1 MILVTGVLAP
11 VLVVASAG
19 LPQSSVVVPVRIDP
33 PVVERIY
40 NQAILADGSPD
51 RVSADLERQCGDAAR
66 VVAARAR
73 ACLLRSHLEWRHGRA
88 DKAMAAVEAGLA
100 VSPTDELTYHKARL
114 LDAAGRGAD
123 ARDWYSRAIERTTS
137 PTLRESIRLRLT
149 FLDAVGQ
156 NVESLTALAKTRP
169 REFRNRV
176 SIALAILDFDKEA
189 AALYEVYGAGAERFR
204 QHVRVAQW
212 AIQAKEAPRAQ
223 AEAWSAV
230 RAATVERDRNYGLS
244 LLVEAHLLDRSLDRL
259 LDRLAGQPALTPE
272 EQRVR
277 VDLLRQTGRF
287 ADAIALFSSAH
298 GRDLSPDLRRELLRM
313 YRDAGRTADML
324 AEYGRLMAAEPASVE
339 WPEGLGQYYLELG
352 DQASARQVWEA
363 FLARN
368 SDVGVLLA
376 GSDALSAFGLHDL
389 AMAATERALAGG
401 ASDESKAQVR
411 LTQAELYRARGLVNE
426 AEQVL
431 VKLDGALA
439 PTAPLRVELADAWER
454 LQRLD
459 RAAGTLEA
467 FGKARGGLGVDE
479 QMRLAWMFDSTGR
492 RDDALAIW
500 KGLWSGENLAARRK
514 LVEERLLLLAAELG
528 SLGELAVEL
537 EQKLAAGRAEPREV
551 SLLVSL
557 YTKVGDSVSAIDVV
571 TTAASQPGA
580 TRKSA
585 IDSLREQA
593 QIYLALAN
601 YGEFRRLTERL
612 MEIDPDNKTDYL
624 QSLLINHIEAG
635 AAGMSKEEDPAA
647 QLRLWLAELRKVG
660 GDAAGAEFE
669 AGVLDMAGQRDLA
682 IESYRRALALHPD
695 RSDDHLL
702 LADLL
707 RQAGRQAEAITSL
720 QYLTEVAESDELFLV
735 AIDGITNMRTAS
747 PAIVKWAQRRALER
761 LTERDDKIYLYEMLA
776 ELFEE
781 NKDAKGYI
789 AALEASLAHADS
801 RRSHVLRELMA
812 ATADITTFE
821 ASQRTAEPNRELN
834 VAFGR
839 RLVALGEEL
848 PPDVYVELGRAFI
861 AMNDAASAR
870 RAFEL
875 AVDRTGRADLVV
887 TAAQL
892 FERGGFDAEAAREY
906 ERALVGDAGNLDV
919 LWRLARI
926 RERTGARPLA
936 HASYQRALT
945 AIVERQPR
953 QTSTRSGAAD
963 SGTTHEYKRLYGV
976 TLAGVLSTLPA
987 ADAARQALVDQ
998 WKTVALAELEAA
1010 RQIQPQRPLSALPRL
1025 DVAAR
1030 TFRAVA
1036 VAATAGAGV
1045 DDVDRALTAW
1055 LQDEMGRLAVESDR
1069 RAWGLGSLTPAA
1081 GVDAAVT
1088 SPASIP
1094 AATVRTE
1101 ADFIREIGV
1110 ALGAGDQDAA
1120 LTQYRQWARYAAPTK
1135 PPVRSGPVE
1144 LPDRSPGLPEVA
1156 SHAFGRLDE
1165 NRFTS
1170 LAQHIQTLVTD
1181 SDDAAEKII
1190 LDLVYQYE
1198 VPAVPILTRLETA
1211 LGAPLIEESR
1221 LMRLVMR
1228 RTDWSLLN
1236 MVYVLGR
1243 LSGDRRIDVIERYGR
1258 AAELNWAT
1266 YLKGLGIMLRQPLD
1280 ERQRARTIEVVTGA
1294 FQGLM
1299 KRGSGP
1305 SLLPNFMNYAFIDR
1319 LDPANAPVVEAV
1331 ERFLAERHPSVFKVG
1346 FFRAHMLKDLG
1357 RLDDAVDVYVDTA
1370 LSMWVPTPP
1379 AGVTTQPG
1387 QLNPYAFQTFVRNFS
1402 LWAFR
1407 DRRAMVMDR
1416 LRVREAGGLTDA
1428 MLDLR
1433 VYLQAGDPLANT
1445 GAYLEELQALAD
1457 RHPTHEGVR
1466 DLLATQYDQRGDTR
1480 RAVLVAEQLVALKPE
1495 SREYRYR
1502 LAGFWQKLNQPEKAL
1517 EATRGAPLTLMAPPV
1532 VRNFY
1537 IEAISGPPTQRFPT
1551 LKKALDDYR
1560 RAAGRTPVPTVGSGL
1575 GTLLQALPPTFMTL
1589 NEFAQTRDLEDP
1601 YLYVRDFLAIDAEP
1615 APATAAADGATR
1627 QATALVT
1634 AGGAVALTRA
1644 TPAQT
1649 PTTTSSRLV
1658 TSLAA
1663 VGPEVPAR
1671 SSRLTD
1677 VVGRTG
1683 AGVEELNTYL
1693 TGIRA
1698 VDVDRSSVFLT
1709 MLVEA
1714 TASAGRSEDV
1724 LRQATTSDAL
1734 RTMAVKDA
1742 VVWIGVAATQPRDR
1756 AVSLYTLADQAG
1768 RGRMTSPALEQLLTA
1783 RLAAVAGQ
1791 GDAALARYRE
1801 LATRLL
1807 AGTGA
1812 TLQPNT
1818 LQADAYGRD
1827 NGVMTF
1833 TGIGLWEEGLK
1844 WLDGPRFAQLVAD
1857 MLTLAR
1863 PSDSMPV
1870 RAAHSRFVNV
1880 LYVKMAQAGLRIPAL
1895 EREALAIAPMSVWTR
1910 PELLQAIFARA
1921 HAGRTADA
1929 LALLKPVMSREL
1941 EVRPAVDS
1949 ALTTQLFAARQF
1961 QVALGL
1967 SGDLQALG
1975 PFGMTGMGIEE
1986 FKPLFAASTTG
1997 WPEAAG
2003 WVSAVTDAVS
2013 TWLADGTVNR
2023 DAALQMLGLTA
2034 TRFGQLGRVEDR
2046 TRVLATLAQAL
2057 AAAPASVRTTSLGVA
2072 LCDAH
2077 KVPLA
2082 LPVVQQLARDARL
2095 DLSMLSAVLTR
2106 TKTDEGIAAALTLGR
2121 ELAGY
2126 TSDDG
2131 LLGQMVLLARESGDA
2146 AIVTE
2151 WTDRRTRAA
2160 AARKALASPPSPTSP
2175 TRSR

>member
-1 MILVTGVLAP
+1 MIVGTGALAP
-11 VLVVASAG
+11 VVAMVAMA
-19 LPQSSVVVPVRIDP
+19 LPQAGVVVPTRIDP
-33 PVVERIY
+33 PAVERIY
-40 NQAILADGSPD
+40 NQAILKDGSPD
-51 RVSADLERQCGDAAR
+51 RVTADLARQCADAAR
-66 VVAARAR
+66 AQAARVR
-73 ACLLRSHLEWRHGRA
+73 ACLLQSHLEWRHGRA
-88 DKAMAAVEAGLA
+88 AQAMAAVDAGLA
-100 VSPTDELTYHKARL
+100 VAPTDDLTYHKARL
-114 LDAAGRGAD
+114 LDAAGRAVD
-123 ARDWYSRAIERTTS
+123 AREWYGRAIERTTS
-137 PTLRESIRLRLT
+137 PALRESIRLRLT

-169 REFRNRV
+169 REFRNRTA
-176 SIALAILDFDKEA
+176 IALAILDFDKQA
-189 AALYEVYGAGAERFR
+189 AALYEVYGDGAERFR

-212 AIQAKEAPRAQ
+212 AIQAKEAARAQ

-230 RAATVERDRNYGLS
+230 RTATVERDRNYGLS

-259 LDRLAGQPALTPE
+259 LDRLASQPTLTPE

-298 GRDLSPDLRRELLRM
+298 GRDLNPELRRELLRM
-313 YRDAGRTADML
+313 YRDAGRTQEML
-324 AEYGRLMAAEPASVE
+324 DEYTRLMTAEPASVE

-352 DQASARQVWEA
+352 DQASARKVWEA
-363 FLARN
+363 FLGRN
-368 SDVGVLLA
+368 TDVGVLLA
-376 GSDALSAFGLHDL
+376 GADALSAFGLHDL
-389 AMAATERALAGG
+389 AMTATDRAGAAAT
-401 ASDESKAQVR
+401 SDEVKAQVR
-411 LTQAELYRARGLVNE
+411 LTQFELYRARGLVNE

-431 VKLDGALA
+431 VQLEGALPA
-439 PTAPLRVELADAWER
+439 TAPLRIDLADAWER

-459 RAAGTLEA
+459 RAASTLET
-467 FGKARGGLGVDE
+467 FGKARGGLGIDE
-479 QMRLAWMFDSTGR
+479 QMRLAWMLDSTGR

-514 LVEERLLLLAAELG
+514 LVEERLLMLAAELG

-537 EQKLAAGRAEPREV
+537 EGKLAAGRAEPREV

-571 TTAASQPGA
+571 TAAAAQPGA

-585 IDSLREQA
+585 IDSLKEQA
-593 QIYLALAN
+593 QIYLALAD

-612 MEIDPDNKTDYL
+612 IDLDPENKTDYL

-635 AAGMSKEEDPAA
+635 AAGMSREEDPAA
-647 QLRLWLAELRKVG
+647 QLRVWLAELRKVG

-669 AGVLDMAGQRDLA
+669 AGVLDMAGQRDQA

-695 RSDDHLL
+695 RADDHLL

-776 ELFEE
+776 ELAEE
-781 NKDAKGYI
+781 NKDAAGYI

-812 ATADITTFE
+812 ATADITTYE
-821 ASQRTAEPNRELN
+821 ASQRTAEPNRDLN

-848 PPDVYVELGRAFI
+848 PPDVYVELGRTFI

-936 HASYQRALT
+936 QASYQRALT
-945 AIVERQPR
+945 TIVERQPR
-953 QTSTRSGAAD
+953 QTSARSGAAD
-963 SGTTHEYKRLYGV
+963 AGTTHEYKRLYGV
-976 TLAGVLSTLPA
+976 TLAGLLSTLPA
-987 ADAARQALVDQ
+987 ADNARQALVDQ
-998 WKTVALAELEAA
+998 WKAVVTQELDAA
-1010 RQIQPQRPLSALPRL
+1010 RQIQPQRPLSGLPRL

-1030 TFRAVA
+1030 TLRAIA
-1036 VAATAGAGV
+1036 AATNVGGV
-1045 DDVDRALTAW
+1045 ADDADRALTAW
-1055 LQDEMGRLAVESDR
+1055 VTDESGRAAVDADR
-1069 RAWGLGSLTPAA
+1069 RSWGLSALSAPATTEVAGAAAA
-1081 GVDAAVT
+1081 GSSA
-1088 SPASIP
+1088 
-1094 AATVRTE
+1094 VRTE
-1101 ADFIREIGV
+1101 ADYIRDIGV

-1120 LTQYRQWARYAAPTK
+1120 LTHYRQWARYAAPTK
-1135 PPVRSGPVE
+1135 PPVRSGAIE

-1156 SHAFGRLDE
+1156 SHAFGRLDD
-1165 NRFTS
+1165 NHFTS

-1211 LGAPLIEESR
+1211 LGEPLIEESR
-1221 LMRLVMR
+1221 LMRIVMR

-1236 MVYVLGR
+1236 MAYVLGR
-1243 LSGDRRIDVIERYGR
+1243 LSGDRRIEVIERYGR

-1294 FQGLM
+1294 FQNLM

-1305 SLLPNFMNYAFIDR
+1305 SLLPNFMNYAFVDK
-1319 LDPANAPVVEAV
+1319 LHPANVPVVEAV
-1331 ERFLAERHPSVFKVG
+1331 EQFLAERHPSIFKVG
-1346 FFRAHMLKDLG
+1346 YFRAHMLKDLG
-1357 RLDDAVDVYVDTA
+1357 RSAEAVDAYIDAA
-1370 LSMWVPTPP
+1370 LAMWVPMPP
-1379 AGVTTQPG
+1379 PNVSIQPG
-1387 QLNPYAFQTFVRNFS
+1387 QPSPYAFQTFVRNFS
-1402 LWAFR
+1402 LWALR
-1407 DRRAMVMDR
+1407 DQRQLVMDR
-1416 LRVREAGGLTDA
+1416 LRTRETAGLTDA
-1428 MLDLR
+1428 LLDLR

-1445 GAYLEELQALAD
+1445 NAYLDELRGLAD

-1466 DLLATQYDQRGDTR
+1466 VLLATQYDQRGDTR
-1480 RAVLVAEQLVALKPE
+1480 RAVAVAEQLVTLKPD

-1502 LAGFWQKLNQPEKAL
+1502 LAGLWQKLNQPEKAL
-1517 EATRGAPLTLMAPPV
+1517 EATRGAPLTSMAPPV
-1532 VRNFY
+1532 VRNYY
-1537 IEAISGPPTQRFPT
+1537 IEAVTGPPTQRFPT
-1551 LKKALDDYR
+1551 LKKALEDYR
-1560 RAAGRTPVPTVGSGL
+1560 KAAARSPVPTAGTGL
-1575 GTLLQALPPTFMTL
+1575 GTLLQVLPPTFMTL
-1589 NEFAQTRDLEDP
+1589 NEYAQTRDAEDP
-1601 YLYVRDFLAIDAEP
+1601 YLYVRDFLLIDAEP
-1615 APATAAADGATR
+1615 MAAGAPPEAPRPATVA
-1627 QATALVT
+1627 VIT
-1634 AGGAVALTRA
+1634 AGGAVALTPA
-1644 TPAQT
+1644 TPVQA
-1649 PTTTSSRLV
+1649 PTTTFARQVEALQ
-1658 TSLAA
+1658 T
-1663 VGPEVPAR
+1663 VGPEAPTRTA
-1671 SSRLTD
+1671 RLTA

-1683 AGVEELNTYL
+1683 AGVDELDAYL
-1693 TGIRA
+1693 TGLRA

-1709 MLVEA
+1709 MLIDA
-1714 TASAGRSEDV
+1714 TVSAGKSDDV
-1724 LRQATTSDAL
+1724 LRLATTPDAFA
-1734 RTMAVKDA
+1734 TMSSKDA
-1742 VVWIGVAATQPRDR
+1742 VVWLGVAAAQSRER
-1756 AVSLYTLADQAG
+1756 AVPLYALADRAG
-1768 RGRMTSPALEQLLTA
+1768 RGRMSGPALEQLLTA

-1791 GDAALARYRE
+1791 GDAALARYRD

-1827 NGVMTF
+1827 NAVMTF
-1833 TGIGLWEEGLK
+1833 TGLGLWDEGLQ
-1844 WLDGPRFAQLVAD
+1844 WLDAPRFAQLVDD

-1870 RAAHSRFVNV
+1870 RAAHSRFVNL
-1880 LYVKMAQAGLRIPAL
+1880 LYVRMAQAGRRIPAL

-1921 HAGRTADA
+1921 HAGRTAEA
-1929 LALLKPVMSREL
+1929 LDWLKPLLSREL
-1941 EVRPAVDS
+1941 EMRPTVDTT
-1949 ALTTQLFAARQF
+1949 LTSQLFAARQY

-1967 SGDLQALG
+1967 AGDFQALG
-1975 PFGMTGMGIEE
+1975 PFGMTGSGIDE

-1997 WPEAAG
+1997 WPEAAD
-2003 WVSAVTDAVS
+2003 WVSAVTKAVS
-2013 TWLADGTVNR
+2013 GWLAAGEVNR
-2023 DAALQMLGLTA
+2023 DAALQMLALTA
-2034 TRFGQLGRVEDR
+2034 TRLGQLGRTEER
-2046 TRVLATLAQAL
+2046 AGVLTTLAEAL
-2057 AAAPASVRTTSLGVA
+2057 ASAPASLRTTSLVVA
-2072 LCDAH
+2072 LCEAH
-2077 KVPLA
+2077 KVPVA
-2082 LPVVQQLARDARL
+2082 LPLVQQLAREARL
-2095 DLSMLSAVLTR
+2095 DLSMLPAVLSRTR
-2106 TKTDEGIAAALTLGR
+2106 ADQGITAALALGR
-2121 ELAGY
+2121 DLAAF

-2131 LLGQMVLLARESGDA
+2131 LLGQMVVLARESGDA
-2146 AIVTE
+2146 AAVTE
-2151 WTDRRTRAA
+2151 WTDRRSRAA
-2160 AARKALASPPSPTSP
+2160 AARKALSSPAGPTGSQ
-2175 TRSR
+2175 